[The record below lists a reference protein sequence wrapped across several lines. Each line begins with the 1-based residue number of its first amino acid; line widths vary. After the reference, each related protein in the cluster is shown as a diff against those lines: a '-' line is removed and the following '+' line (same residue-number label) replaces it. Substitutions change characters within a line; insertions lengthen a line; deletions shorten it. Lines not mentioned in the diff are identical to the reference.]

1 MECSSEN
8 KSSQELI
15 IVFSFKVNVQK
26 KPKPKN
32 QLSFL
37 AVPDNMHVPDANYV
51 FPEGNSS
58 ECKTVAIFISVK
70 YLETRTVFHLEAKG
84 NQPSNT
90 AITQQFYKW

>member
-15 IVFSFKVNVQK
+15 IVFSFKVNVQNNNNNK
-26 KPKPKN
+26 KN

-51 FPEGNSS
+51 FPEGSSS

-84 NQPSNT
+84 NRPSNT
-90 AITQQFYKW
+90 AITQ